1 MVIEKYAPCL
11 QLFCP
16 KLRHFGHQPIIMISP
31 KAVHF
36 ECRVNFPLKYK
47 TTEFCADESKYK
59 VSNIEFDLLTPGD
72 NLILGL

>member
-1 MVIEKYAPCL
+1 MNSLKEQKS
-11 QLFCP
+11 
-16 KLRHFGHQPIIMISP
+16 FGHQPIIMISP

-47 TTEFCADESKYK
+47 TTKFCADESKYK